1 MGTPFPPHTFFHAR
15 INSMTI
21 SALCALATLSSSAL
35 GAISTPLGTSQGSAI
50 PQAVADKFGAKCL
63 DGSPPTYDVSLNKT
77 SSQWV
82 LFLEGGGWCYGNTT
96 AAATTSCAERAG
108 ATWPPQSGDSDSP
121 VVTAQVGGGAD
132 IGGIMS
138 SDPAINPDFFTWNK
152 VFMHYCDGSSFGGG
166 RADPI
171 AVTKKGGEPGDLW
184 LRGRNNFDALV
195 SYISTTLGMDNA
207 TDVIL
212 SGGSAGGLAVFYNLD
227 HFATLLP
234 PSVRL
239 VGFPDA
245 GFFMDVKGETS
256 GEYDYRQMFQG
267 ADPVW
272 NVTGSG
278 GTNLKCLAANAGEK
292 WKCLMAQYIAPH
304 LETPIFVMN
313 SDYDAWQMEHVLGAQ
328 CIPTPTSACT
338 GDQNASLRS
347 FRDQFAAAITAGI
360 TDGKPKN
367 GVFLDSCYV
376 HEQNVDYCSGQGM
389 PNCVGWSPKS
399 PGSEKWGYT
408 TAVGGRTPQ
417 QAFGAWWKGETVVAI
432 DDHKFF
438 DNPTCVYLGHPKP
451 PTPPTPGGACKPNAA
466 GCCDFSGSW
475 YIHSGPDPG
484 PAAQWNNF
492 SQSACTVT
500 FPWKHCPGGNV
511 TGTVSGDTMDFP
523 CASFYGGKMKATLEL
538 AKPQDMIKFSNG
550 AKWYRTDSTS
560 A

>member
-1 MGTPFPPHTFFHAR
+1 MYSLLIVTGAVQ
-15 INSMTI
+15 
-21 SALCALATLSSSAL
+21 LAAAQSS
-35 GAISTPLGTSQGSAI
+35 I
-50 PQAVADKFGAKCL
+50 PAAVADKFGAKCL
-63 DGSPPTYDVSLNKT
+63 DGSPPTYETSLNKT

-82 LFLEGGGWCYGNTT
+82 LFFEGGGWCYGATVT
-96 AAATTSCAERAG
+96 AATASCASRGG
-108 ATWPPQSGDSDSP
+108 AQWPPKKEIGEYDSSMD
-121 VVTAQVGGGAD
+121 TARPQLQKSAD
-132 IGGIMS
+132 VGGIMS
-138 SDPAINPDFFTWNK
+138 SDPKINPDFYTWNK
-152 VFMHYCDGSSFGGG
+152 VFMNYCDGSSFGGG

-171 AVTKKGGEPGDLW
+171 AVSRGGKPGDLW

-195 SYISTTLGMDNA
+195 SYFSTTLGMDKA
-207 TDVIL
+207 TDIIL

-256 GEYDYRQMFQG
+256 GKYDYRSMFQG

-313 SDYDAWQMEHVLGAQ
+313 SDYDAWQMEHVLGAK

-338 GDQNASLRS
+338 ADQNASLRS

-376 HEQNVDYCSGQGM
+376 HEQNVNYCSNQGM
-389 PNCVGWSPKS
+389 PNCVGWNPLSS
-399 PGSEKWGYT
+399 GSKKWGYS
-408 TAVGGRTPQ
+408 TAVSGRTPQ

-438 DNPTCVYLGHPKP
+438 DNPTCVYLGH
-451 PTPPTPGGACKPNAA
+451 TPQPVPGAACKPVG
-466 GCCDFSGSW
+466 GCCDFSGIWLNSKT
-475 YIHSGPDPG
+475 PG
-484 PAAQWNNF
+484 ASNGNAHNF
-492 SQSACTVT
+492 TQSNCSIT
-500 FPWKHCPGGNV
+500 FPWNGHCGV
-511 TGTVSGDTMDFP
+511 MGTASGDTLTVTCP
-523 CASFYGGKMKATLEL
+523 GFYGGKLKSVLEPATPYDVL
-538 AKPQDMIKFSNG
+538 KWSNG
-550 AKWYRTDSTS
+550 AGWFR
-560 A
+560 ANPGV

>member
-1 MGTPFPPHTFFHAR
+1 MMTHMIR
-15 INSMTI
+15 TI
-21 SALCALATLSSSAL
+21 SALCVLS
-35 GAISTPLGTSQGSAI
+35 GSWASPAI
-50 PQAVADKFGAKCL
+50 PAAVADKFGAKCL

-82 LFLEGGGWCYGNTT
+82 LFLEGGGWCYGATV
-96 AAATTSCAERAG
+96 AAATADCAARGG
-108 ATWPPQSGDSDSP
+108 AQWPPKSGDYDSS
-121 VVTAQVGGGAD
+121 VVTAQVGSGSAD

-138 SDPAINPDFFTWNK
+138 SNPAINPDFYTWNK

-171 AVTKKGGEPGDLW
+171 AVTRGGKPGDLW

-195 SYISTTLGMDNA
+195 SYFSTTLGMDSA
-207 TDVIL
+207 TDIIL

-256 GEYDYRQMFQG
+256 GKYDYRANFQG

-304 LETPIFVMN
+304 VETPMFVMN

-347 FRDQFAAAITAGI
+347 FRDQFAAAITAGVI
-360 TDGKPKN
+360 DGKPKN

-376 HEQNVDYCSGQGM
+376 HEQNVDYCSNQGM
-389 PNCVGWSPKS
+389 PNCVGWSPLS
-399 PGSEKWGYT
+399 PGSKKWGYT
-408 TAVGGRTPQ
+408 TAVSGRTPQ

-432 DDHKFF
+432 DDHKFW
-438 DNPTCVYLGHPKP
+438 DNPTCVYLGH
-451 PTPPTPGGACKPNAA
+451 TPQPIPGAACKPSG
-466 GCCDFSGSW
+466 GCCDFSGIW
-475 YIHSGPDPG
+475 YNNPDITHAIKYNFTLPYGPGTCNVSFGGAGSGVE
-484 PAAQWNNF
+484 
-492 SQSACTVT
+492 AC
-500 FPWKHCPGGNV
+500 HGGSVDNAYAV
-511 TGTVSGDTMDFP
+511 ASGDTLTACP
-523 CASFYGGKMKATLEL
+523 AFYDGLRGSLAMATPE
-538 AKPQDMIKFSNG
+538 DEIKWANG
-550 AKWYRTDSTS
+550 AGWFRVHGNHT
-560 A
+560 

>member
-1 MGTPFPPHTFFHAR
+1 
-15 INSMTI
+15 MTI

-35 GAISTPLGTSQGSAI
+35 GAVSTPLGYSTSAV
-50 PQAVADKFGAKCL
+50 PAAVADNFGAKCL

-82 LFLEGGGWCYGNTT
+82 LFLEGGGWCYGATV
-96 AAATTSCAERAG
+96 AAATASCASHGG
-108 ATWPPQSGDSDSP
+108 AQWPPQSGDYDSS

-132 IGGIMS
+132 IGGLMS
-138 SDPAINPDFFTWNK
+138 SDPAINPDFYTWNK

-171 AVTKKGGEPGDLW
+171 AVSRGGKPGDLW

-195 SYISTTLGMDNA
+195 SHFSTTLGMDNA

-256 GEYDYRQMFQG
+256 GEYDYRGLFQG

-304 LETPIFVMN
+304 VETPIFVMN

-347 FRDQFAAAITAGI
+347 FRDQFAAAITAGV
-360 TDGKPKN
+360 TDGRPKN

-376 HEQNVDYCSGQGM
+376 HEQNVDYCSNQGM
-389 PNCVGWSPKS
+389 PNCVGWSPQS
-399 PGSEKWGYT
+399 PGSKKWGYT
-408 TAVGGRTPQ
+408 TAVSGRTPQ
-417 QAFGAWWKGETVVAI
+417 QAFGAWWKGEAVVLI

-438 DNPTCVYLGHPKP
+438 DNPTCVYLGKPKP
-451 PTPPTPGGACKPNAA
+451 PKPPIPGSACKPSG
-466 GCCDFSGSW
+466 GCCDFSGTW
-475 YIHSGPDPG
+475 HNTPG
-484 PAAQWNNF
+484 SPQPLQWHNF
-492 SQSACTVT
+492 TQSNCSVT
-500 FPWKHCPGGNV
+500 FPWSGCSGAM
-511 TGTVSGDTMDFP
+511 GTASGDTLAVP
-523 CASFYGGKMKATLEL
+523 CTRFYDGKLKGKLEPATPNDVL
-538 AKPQDMIKFSNG
+538 KWSNG
-550 AKWYRTDSTS
+550 AAWYRAS

>member
-1 MGTPFPPHTFFHAR
+1 MRP
-15 INSMTI
+15 S
-21 SALCALATLSSSAL
+21 SLALGLAGLAATALADSL
-35 GAISTPLGTSQGSAI
+35 
-50 PQAVADKFGAKCL
+50 PQDFADKFGAKCL
-63 DGSPPTYDVSLNKT
+63 DGSPPSYYVKRNTT

-82 LFLEGGGWCYGNTT
+82 LFLEGGGWCYGATV
-96 AAATTSCAERAG
+96 AAATADCVSRAMD
-108 ATWPPQSGDSDSP
+108 TE
-121 VVTAQVGGGAD
+121 QVGGSAD
-132 IGGIMS
+132 VGGIMAQ
-138 SDPAINPDFFTWNK
+138 DPAINPDFHTWNK

-171 AVTKKGGEPGDLW
+171 AVGGKQAW
-184 LRGRNNFDALV
+184 LRGRNNFNALV
-195 SYISTTLGMDNA
+195 SYFSTTLGMDKA
-207 TDVIL
+207 TDIIL

-227 HFATLLP
+227 HLATLLP

-256 GEYDYRQMFQG
+256 GQYDYRTRFQG

-272 NVTGSG
+272 NVTGGG

-313 SDYDAWQMEHVLGAQ
+313 SDYDAWQMKNVLGAQ

-338 GDQNASLRS
+338 ADQNASLRS
-347 FRDQFAAAITAGI
+347 FRDAMAAAITAGV

-376 HEQNVDYCSGQGM
+376 HEQNVDYCSNQGM
-389 PNCVGWSPKS
+389 PNCVGWTPQS
-399 PGSEKWGYT
+399 PGSKKWGYT
-408 TAVGGRTPQ
+408 TAVSGRTPQ

-438 DNPTCVYLGHPKP
+438 DNPTCVYLGHTPQPVPGKP
-451 PTPPTPGGACKPNAA
+451 CAPSG
-466 GCCDFSGSW
+466 GCCDFSGMW
-475 YIHSGPDPG
+475 YNQPSPVAGH
-484 PAAQWNNF
+484 NF
-492 SQSACTVT
+492 TQSNCSVT
-500 FPWKHCPGGNV
+500 FPWSHCHGGPL
-511 TGTVSGDTMDFP
+511 GTASGDTFDANLCP
-523 CASFYGGKMKATLEL
+523 GFYDGKLTGTLEL
-538 AKPQDMIKFSNG
+538 ATPYDKLKWSNG
-550 AKWYRTDSTS
+550 YSWYRAS

>member
-1 MGTPFPPHTFFHAR
+1 MYLLLFVIA
-15 INSMTI
+15 
-21 SALCALATLSSSAL
+21 AAQLAAAATVPA
-35 GAISTPLGTSQGSAI
+35 
-50 PQAVADKFGAKCL
+50 AVADKFGAKCL

-82 LFLEGGGWCYGNTT
+82 LFLEGGGWCYGATVD
-96 AAATTSCAERAG
+96 AATKSCASRGG
-108 ATWPPQSGDSDSP
+108 ASWPPKSGNYHSSMGTEGRAP
-121 VVTAQVGGGAD
+121 QVGAGGAD

-138 SDPAINPDFFTWNK
+138 SDPKINPDFYTWNK

-166 RADPI
+166 RVDPI
-171 AVTKKGGEPGDLW
+171 AVTRGGGPGDLW

-195 SYISTTLGMDNA
+195 SHYSTTLGMDKA
-207 TDVIL
+207 TDIIL

-256 GEYDYRQMFQG
+256 GKYDYRANFQG

-278 GTNLKCLAANAGEK
+278 GTNLKCLEANAGEK

-304 LETPIFVMN
+304 VETPMFVLN
-313 SDYDAWQMEHVLGAQ
+313 SNYDAWQMEHVLGAK
-328 CIPTPTSACT
+328 CIPTPTSPCT
-338 GDQNASLRS
+338 ADENTSLRS
-347 FRDQFAAAITAGI
+347 FRDQFAAAITAGV
-360 TDGKPKN
+360 TNGKPKN

-376 HEQNVDYCSGQGM
+376 HEQNVNYCSNQGM
-389 PNCVGWSPKS
+389 PNCVGWSPLS
-399 PGSEKWGYT
+399 SGSKKWGYT
-408 TAVGGRTPQ
+408 TAVSGRTPQ

-438 DNPTCVYLGHPKP
+438 DNPTCVYLGHTPQPKP
-451 PTPPTPGGACKPNAA
+451 GKACTPSG
-466 GCCDFSGSW
+466 GCCDFSGIW
-475 YIHSGPDPG
+475 YNSPSPENGH
-484 PAAQWNNF
+484 NF
-492 SQSACTVT
+492 TQTNCSIT
-500 FPWKHCPGGNV
+500 FPWKGQGPE
-511 TGTVSGDTMDFP
+511 GTASGDTFTADLRP
-523 CASFYGGKMKATLEL
+523 EFYDGKLTGVLHPATPYDIL
-538 AKPQDMIKFSNG
+538 KWSNG
-550 AKWYRTDSTS
+550 AAWYRTS

>member
-1 MGTPFPPHTFFHAR
+1 MRSLLLVAG
-15 INSMTI
+15 MTQ
-21 SALCALATLSSSAL
+21 LAVAQV
-35 GAISTPLGTSQGSAI
+35 PI
-50 PQAVADKFGAKCL
+50 PAAVADKFGAKCL
-63 DGSPPTYDVSLNKT
+63 NGSPPTYDVSLNKS

-82 LFLEGGGWCYGNTT
+82 LFLEGGGWCYGATV
-96 AAATTSCAERAG
+96 AAATTSCASRGG
-108 ATWPPQSGDSDSP
+108 AQWPPQSGDYDSS
-121 VVTAQVGGGAD
+121 VVTAQVGGGAN

-138 SDPAINPDFFTWNK
+138 SDPAINPDFYTWNK

-166 RADPI
+166 RTDPI
-171 AVTKKGGEPGDLW
+171 AVTRGGKPGDLW

-195 SYISTTLGMDNA
+195 SYFSTTLGMDKA
-207 TDVIL
+207 TDIIL

-245 GFFMDVKGETS
+245 GFFMDAKSEAS
-256 GEYDYRQMFQG
+256 GNYSYRGMFQG

-272 NVTGSG
+272 NVTGGG

-304 LETPIFVMN
+304 IETPMFVLN
-313 SDYDAWQMEHVLGAQ
+313 ADYDAWQMEHVLGAA

-347 FRDQFAAAITAGI
+347 FRDQFVAAIAAGV

-389 PNCVGWSPKS
+389 PNCVGWTPKS

-408 TAVGGRTPQ
+408 TAVALPNGGRSVTPQ
-417 QAFGAWWKGETVVAI
+417 QAFGAWWKGETIVAV
-432 DDHKFF
+432 DQHPFF
-438 DNPTCVYLGHPKP
+438 DNPTCVYLGKPK
-451 PTPPTPGGACKPNAA
+451 PPTPGGACKPNAA
-466 GCCDFSGSW
+466 GCCDFSGEWCNHAAGSDGIK
-475 YIHSGPDPG
+475 YVFVQPAGTCVLSGV
-484 PAAQWNNF
+484 N
-492 SQSACTVT
+492 
-500 FPWKHCPGGNV
+500 HCHN
-511 TGTVSGDTMDFP
+511 GTVSGDTVTFACQNAKHGP
-523 CASFYGGKMKATLEL
+523 YTNRAATLEL
-538 AKPQDMIKFSNG
+538 ATPQDIFQWHYPGTNG
-550 AKWYRTDSTS
+550 HSKWYRGGNTGNYTCRTNRSTP
-560 A
+560 AATMF